1 MSGGQKQR
9 IAIARALLKDPRI
22 LLLDEATS
30 ALDYQSEKLV
40 QDALDQASMGRTTIM
55 IAHRLTTLRKAD
67 LIAVLQSG
75 NVVQYGSHAHLLQNE
90 HGPYFR
96 MVQVQKKS
104 LKDDE
109 PSVTIDDKDMQDITV
124 DAQVTTDQSEN
135 SFYSFDQEIKNEKH
149 QEDNN
154 STPSLWCLL
163 QMTAPQWNNTLLGC
177 AAAFG
182 FGAIQPIHSFFMGAL
197 LSVYF
202 LNDQSEIKRQTK
214 IYSFTFLNNAFFM
227 LITSVIQHYSFG
239 FTGEHLTKRVREKM
253 LAKIMTFEV
262 EWFEQENNTSG
273 AVCSRLATE
282 ANLVKCLVSDRLSLL
297 AQVFS
302 GALLAV
308 TMGVILSWRVAVV
321 IILLQPLII
330 GSFYARAVLM
340 KRMSKKVLKAQ
351 NNSSGLASEA
361 LRNHKTIA
369 AFSAEEKIM
378 MLFEAT
384 LKDPKRESKRQSW
397 YAGLGLLTSQVLTVV
412 NTGVVFWYGGRLLY
426 YKKITYKH
434 LFQTFFVL
442 VTTGRVIAE
451 AGSMTSDL
459 SKGID
464 AVKSVFEILN
474 RKSKMEP
481 DDLDGIK
488 PEKIKGDVELSDI
501 FFSYPSRPKQMVL
514 RGLNLKVNAGATVAL
529 VGKSGSGK
537 STIISMI
544 ERFHDPMKGIVK
556 IDGVDIKSYNLRALR
571 SHIALVSQ
579 EPTLFAGTILDNISY
594 GNENAN
600 EAEIIEAALH
610 ANAHEFIRW
619 DIVSIT

>member
-1 MSGGQKQR
+1 MSGGQKQQ

-30 ALDYQSEKLV
+30 ALDSQSEKLV

-75 NVVQYGSHAHLLQNE
+75 NVVEYGSHVHLLQNE
-90 HGPYFR
+90 HGAYFR
-96 MVQVQKKS
+96 MVQIQQKS
-104 LKDDE
+104 LKNDE
-109 PSVTIDDKDMQDITV
+109 PYVTTDDKDMQDIAV
-124 DAQVTTDQSEN
+124 DAQVTTEQSEN
-135 SFYSFDQEIKNEKH
+135 SLYSFDQEIKNEKH

-182 FGAIQPIHSFFMGAL
+182 FGAIQPIHSFCMGAL
-197 LSVYF
+197 LSTYF

-214 IYSFTFLNNAFFM
+214 IYCFTFLSNAFFM
-227 LITSVIQHYSFG
+227 LITSVIQHYSCG

-273 AVCSRLATE
+273 ALCSRLATE
-282 ANLVKCLVSDRLSLL
+282 ANMVKGLVSHRLSLL
-297 AQVFS
+297 AQVLS
-302 GALLAV
+302 AALLAV
-308 TMGVILSWRVAVV
+308 IMGVILSWRVAVV

-330 GSFYARAVLM
+330 GSFYARGVLM

-351 NNSSGLASEA
+351 NKSSGLASEA
-361 LRNHKTIA
+361 LRNHRTIA

-412 NTGVVFWYGGRLLY
+412 NTGVIFWYGGRLLY
-426 YKKITYKH
+426 HKKITYKH

-556 IDGVDIKSYNLRALR
+556 IDGVDIKSYNLRAMR

-600 EAEIIEAALH
+600 EAEIIEAASL
-610 ANAHEFIRW
+610 ANAHEFIR
-619 DIVSIT
+619 